1 MRAERISALLVEDN
15 LADARLMREA
25 VREAEATHINLTHVD
40 TLEKALGRLSSER
53 FDVVM
58 LDLSLPDA
66 DGIDTLLRVHN
77 HAPSVPIVVLTGL
90 DDEALAPPDCL

>member
-1 MRAERISALLVEDN
+1 MRSDRISALLVEDN
-15 LADARLMREA
+15 PADARLLREA

-40 TLEKALGRLSSER
+40 TLEKALVRIGEQH

-66 DGIDTLLRVHN
+66 DGIDTLLRFTRELRRCR
-77 HAPSVPIVVLTGL
+77 SW
-90 DDEALAPPDCL
+90 C